1 MNVEDVREYALS
13 FPYVE
18 ESFPFDETALVM
30 KVKGKMFLLFDIESK
45 PLWVNMKCDPE
56 KALELRESYSFVMPG
71 YHMNKRHWN
80 TIEVSD
86 AVSDELIRNW
96 IKDSYI
102 LVVNGLKKDDKAQV
116 LQALNG
122 VSAVR

>member
-13 FPYVE
+13 FPRVE

-45 PLWVNMKCDPE
+45 PLWVNVKCDPD
-56 KALELRESYSFVMPG
+56 KALELRELYSFVMPG

-86 AVSDELIRNW
+86 LVPDHLIREW
-96 IKDSYI
+96 IKDSYL

-116 LQALNG
+116 LLGLKNL
-122 VSAVR
+122 